1 MSAAQSPVF
10 SAPADASADLLAPA
24 SSGPS
29 APPSADVLASANVAS
44 ANVASAPPEP
54 GEQRRRA
61 LSPDRVRSIQRS
73 WQRLRVVVW
82 LCADLVAATIASSL
96 AQTVRFGSDS
106 LTGAVA
112 QASRESSL
120 TYAQLGLAFVLGW
133 IVIVALS
140 GGYQPRRSA
149 SLWDQSV
156 KVLRSAT
163 GLLALVGVTS
173 LFTRLQ
179 LSRSFVAAAI
189 VATVL
194 FTVIGR
200 VVVAALF
207 AALQR
212 LGIGVDRLLV
222 AGPSPD
228 VEALRSQL
236 SRTSGRRAR
245 VVATMP
251 IDNASSGGASTIRES
266 ILQSVARHGVTSVVV
281 CGPSSLPVGTV
292 RLLAARLSGSGVNVV
307 VAPGTAE
314 AVGPGVQLHAVG
326 DLFLLRVRDSEPSF
340 VERVTKVAIDRV
352 GALVSLVLLAP
363 ALALI
368 AVAVRRDSPGPVL
381 FRQRRIGHRGRPFT
395 IYKFRSMAG
404 DAEERLRRDGLY
416 DTYVANGFKLPAGD
430 DPRVTRLGALL
441 RRTSLDELPQ
451 LFNVLN
457 GSMSLVGPR
466 PVVPDELVCYGEL
479 ASAYTGVRPGVT
491 GYWQVNGRSDVGFPE
506 RAELDAYY
514 YDNRSLRVDLRIL
527 VRTVVAVALRVGAH

>member
-1 MSAAQSPVF
+1 MSAAQSRVF
-10 SAPADASADLLAPA
+10 SAPADTSVDLLAPA
-24 SSGPS
+24 PLDEPAARSGPR
-29 APPSADVLASANVAS
+29 
-44 ANVASAPPEP
+44 
-54 GEQRRRA
+54 EQRPRA
-61 LSPDRVRSIQRS
+61 LSPGRVRSIQRS
-73 WQRLRVVVW
+73 WQRLRVVLW

-96 AQTVRFGSDS
+96 AQRVRFGSES

-120 TYAQLGLAFVLGW
+120 TYAQLGLLFVLGW
-133 IVIVALS
+133 IVIVAFS
-140 GGYQPRRSA
+140 GGYQPRCSS

-179 LSRSFVAAAI
+179 LSRSFVSVAI

-194 FTVIGR
+194 FTIVGR
-200 VVVAALF
+200 VVVVALF
-207 AALQR
+207 ASLQR

-222 AGPSPD
+222 AGPSSD
-228 VEALRSQL
+228 VDALRAQL

-251 IDNASSGGASTIRES
+251 IDGPSSGGPSTIRDS
-266 ILQSVARHGVTSVVV
+266 ILQSVARHGITSVVV
-281 CGPSSLPVGTV
+281 CGPSLLPVGTV

-340 VERVTKVAIDRV
+340 VERAAKVVIDRV
-352 GALVSLVLLAP
+352 GALVSLVLLSPVFAV
-363 ALALI
+363 I

-381 FRQRRIGHRGRPFT
+381 FRQRRIGYGGRPFT
-395 IYKFRSMAG
+395 IYKFRSMAV
-404 DAEERLRRDGLY
+404 DAEQRLRRDGLY
-416 DTYVANGFKLPAGD
+416 DTYVANGFKLPPGD
-430 DPRVTRLGALL
+430 DPRITRLGSML

-451 LFNVLN
+451 LLNVLR

-466 PVVPDELVCYGEL
+466 PVVPDELACYGEL

-527 VRTVVAVALRVGAH
+527 VRTVVAVAFRIGAH

>member
-1 MSAAQSPVF
+1 MSAAQSPVI

-24 SSGPS
+24 PPNTSS
-29 APPSADVLASANVAS
+29 APPDQR
-44 ANVASAPPEP
+44 EP
-54 GEQRRRA
+54 RPGA
-61 LSPDRVRSIQRS
+61 LSPDRVRAIQRS

-82 LCADLVAATIASSL
+82 LCGDLVAAATASSL
-96 AQTVRFGSDS
+96 AQRVRFGSES
-106 LTGAVA
+106 FTGTVA

-133 IVIVALS
+133 IVIVGLS
-140 GGYQPRRSA
+140 GGYQPRRGS

-179 LSRSFVAAAI
+179 LSRSFVSVAI
-189 VATVL
+189 VGTVL
-194 FTVIGR
+194 FTIVGR
-200 VVVAALF
+200 IAVTGLF
-207 AALQR
+207 ASLQR

-222 AGPSPD
+222 AGPSAD
-228 VEALRSQL
+228 VEALRAQL

-251 IDNASSGGASTIRES
+251 IDHSSSGGASTIRES

-281 CGPSSLPVGTV
+281 CGPSSLPIGTV

-340 VERVTKVAIDRV
+340 AGRVTKVMIDRV
-352 GALVSLVLLAP
+352 GAFVALVLLSP
-363 ALALI
+363 LLVLI
-368 AVAVRRDSPGPVL
+368 AVAVRRDSPGPAL
-381 FRQRRIGHRGRPFT
+381 FRQRRIGYGSRPFT

-416 DTYVANGFKLPAGD
+416 DTYVANGFKLPPGD
-430 DPRVTRLGALL
+430 DPRITRFGAML

-451 LFNVLN
+451 LLNVLR

-466 PVVPDELVCYGEL
+466 PVVPDELACYGEL

-527 VRTVVAVALRVGAH
+527 VRTVVAVAFRIGAH

>member
-1 MSAAQSPVF
+1 M
-10 SAPADASADLLAPA
+10 
-24 SSGPS
+24 
-29 APPSADVLASANVAS
+29 
-44 ANVASAPPEP
+44 
-54 GEQRRRA
+54 
-61 LSPDRVRSIQRS
+61 
-73 WQRLRVVVW
+73 
-82 LCADLVAATIASSL
+82 
-96 AQTVRFGSDS
+96 
-106 LTGAVA
+106 VA

-120 TYAQLGLAFVLGW
+120 TYAQVGLVFVLGW
-133 IVIVALS
+133 IVIVGLA
-140 GGYQPRRSA
+140 GGYHPRRSS

-173 LFTRLQ
+173 LFTQLQ
-179 LSRSFVAAAI
+179 LSRSFVSVAI
-189 VATVL
+189 VATVM
-194 FTVIGR
+194 FTIVGR
-200 VVVAALF
+200 LVVGALF
-207 AALQR
+207 SSLQR

-222 AGPSPD
+222 VGPSSD
-228 VEALRSQL
+228 VDALRAQL

-251 IDNASSGGASTIRES
+251 IDSPSSGGASTIRES
-266 ILQSVARHGVTSVVV
+266 LLQSVSRHGITSVIV

-314 AVGPGVQLHAVG
+314 ALGPGVQLHAVG

-340 VERVTKVAIDRV
+340 AERVTKVAIDRV
-352 GALVSLVLLAP
+352 GALIMLLVLSPVLVLI
-363 ALALI
+363 ALAI
-368 AVAVRRDSPGPVL
+368 RRDSPGPVL
-381 FRQRRIGHRGRPFT
+381 FRQRRIGFGGRPFT

-416 DTYVANGFKLPAGD
+416 DVYVANGFKLPPGD
-430 DPRVTRLGALL
+430 DPRVTRLGAML

-451 LFNVLN
+451 LLNVLR

-466 PVVPDELVCYGEL
+466 PVVPDELACYGEL
-479 ASAYTGVRPGVT
+479 APAYTGVRPGVT
-491 GYWQVNGRSDVGFPE
+491 GYWQVNGRSDVAFPE

>member
-10 SAPADASADLLAPA
+10 SAPGDASVDLFAPA
-24 SSGPS
+24 PDAASTDVSS
-29 APPSADVLASANVAS
+29 APLGPR
-44 ANVASAPPEP
+44 EP
-54 GEQRRRA
+54 RPRA

-73 WQRLRVVVW
+73 WQRLRVLLW

-96 AQTVRFGSDS
+96 AQRVRFGSES

-120 TYAQLGLAFVLGW
+120 TYAEVGLILVLGW
-133 IVIVALS
+133 IVVLGFS
-140 GGYQPRRSA
+140 GGYHLRRSP

-163 GLLALVGVTS
+163 GLLALIGVTS

-179 LSRSFVAAAI
+179 LSRSFVAVAI
-189 VATVL
+189 VTTVM
-194 FTVIGR
+194 FTIIGR
-200 VVVAALF
+200 MVVGALF
-207 AALQR
+207 ASLQR
-212 LGIGVDRLLV
+212 LGIGVDRLIV
-222 AGPSPD
+222 VGPSSD
-228 VEALRSQL
+228 VEALRAQL

-251 IDNASSGGASTIRES
+251 IDGPSSGGASTIRES
-266 ILQSVARHGVTSVVV
+266 ILQSVARHGITSVIV

-340 VERVTKVAIDRV
+340 AERAAKVVIDRV
-352 GALVSLVLLAP
+352 GALVALILLSPVLAV
-363 ALALI
+363 I

-381 FRQRRIGHRGRPFT
+381 FRQRRIGFGGRPFT

-416 DTYVANGFKLPAGD
+416 DTYVANGFKLPPGD
-430 DPRVTRLGALL
+430 DPRITRLGSML

-451 LFNVLN
+451 LLNVLR

-466 PVVPDELVCYGEL
+466 PVVPDELACYGEL

-527 VRTVVAVALRVGAH
+527 VRTVVAVAFRIGAH

>member
-24 SSGPS
+24 PPNTPS
-29 APPSADVLASANVAS
+29 ALPDVVLPGVVLPGVVLPPG
-44 ANVASAPPEP
+44 PRE
-54 GEQRRRA
+54 RRPRQ

-82 LCADLVAATIASSL
+82 LCADLVAATIGSSL
-96 AQTVRFGSDS
+96 AQRVRFGSES
-106 LTGAVA
+106 LSGTVA
-112 QASRESSL
+112 QASRESSVS
-120 TYAQLGLAFVLGW
+120 YAQLGLAFVLGW
-133 IVIVALS
+133 IVIVGFS
-140 GGYQPRRSA
+140 GGYHSRRSL

-156 KVLRSAT
+156 KILRSAT

-173 LFTRLQ
+173 LFTQLQ
-179 LSRSFVAAAI
+179 LSRSFVSVAI

-194 FTVIGR
+194 FTVAGR
-200 VVVAALF
+200 VIVAALF
-207 AALQR
+207 ASLQR

-222 AGPSPD
+222 AGPSSD
-228 VEALRSQL
+228 VEALRTQL

-251 IDNASSGGASTIRES
+251 IDNTSSGGASTIRES
-266 ILQSVARHGVTSVVV
+266 IMQSVARHGITSVVV
-281 CGPSSLPVGTV
+281 CGPSSLPIGTV

-340 VERVTKVAIDRV
+340 AERVTKVVIDRV
-352 GALVSLVLLAP
+352 GALFLLLVLAP
-363 ALALI
+363 VLVLI

-381 FRQRRIGHRGRPFT
+381 FRQRRIGYGGRPFT

-404 DAEERLRRDGLY
+404 DAEDRLRREGLY
-416 DTYVANGFKLPAGD
+416 DAYVANGFKLPPGD
-430 DPRVTRLGALL
+430 DPRITRLGAML

-451 LFNVLN
+451 LLNVLT

-466 PVVPDELVCYGEL
+466 PVVPDELACYGEL

-527 VRTVVAVALRVGAH
+527 VRTVVAVAMRVGAH

>member
-1 MSAAQSPVF
+1 MSAVPSSVF
-10 SAPADASADLLAPA
+10 SVPTDVSVDPLVPVEHPA
-24 SSGPS
+24 SSEI
-29 APPSADVLASANVAS
+29 PPARETQA
-44 ANVASAPPEP
+44 
-54 GEQRRRA
+54 RA

-73 WQRLRVVVW
+73 WQRLRVVLW
-82 LCADLVAATIASSL
+82 LCADLVAATVASSI
-96 AQTVRFGSDS
+96 AQRVPFGSES
-106 LTGAVA
+106 LTGTVA

-120 TYAQLGLAFVLGW
+120 TYAQVGLGFVLGW
-133 IVIVALS
+133 VAVVAFA
-140 GGYQPRRSA
+140 GGYHSRRSA
-149 SLWDQSV
+149 SLWDQTV
-156 KVLRSAT
+156 KMIRSAV

-179 LSRSFVAAAI
+179 LSRSFVLVAI
-189 VATVL
+189 VGTVA
-194 FTVIGR
+194 FTIFGR
-200 VVVAALF
+200 LIVGALF
-207 AALQR
+207 ASLQR
-212 LGIGVDRLLV
+212 LGIGVDRLLIV
-222 AGPSPD
+222 GPSSEVD
-228 VEALRSQL
+228 ALRSQL
-236 SRTSGRRAR
+236 TRTSGRRAR

-251 IDNASSGGASTIRES
+251 VNAPSSGGASTIREAA
-266 ILQSVARHGVTSVVV
+266 LQHVARHGITSVIV
-281 CGPSSLPVGTV
+281 CGPSALPVGTV
-292 RLLAARLSGSGVNVV
+292 RLIAARLSGSGVNVV

-326 DLFLLRVRDSEPSF
+326 DLFLLRVRDSEPSTL
-340 VERVTKVAIDRV
+340 ERAAKVTMDRL
-352 GALVSLVLLAP
+352 GALVSLLLLSPLLLA
-363 ALALI
+363 I
-368 AVAVRRDSPGPVL
+368 AVSIRRDSPGPAL
-381 FRQRRIGHRGRPFT
+381 FRQRRVGFGGRTFT

-404 DAEERLRRDGLY
+404 DAEERLRREGLY

-430 DPRVTRLGALL
+430 DPRITKLGAML

-466 PVVPDELVCYGEL
+466 PVVPDELACYGEL